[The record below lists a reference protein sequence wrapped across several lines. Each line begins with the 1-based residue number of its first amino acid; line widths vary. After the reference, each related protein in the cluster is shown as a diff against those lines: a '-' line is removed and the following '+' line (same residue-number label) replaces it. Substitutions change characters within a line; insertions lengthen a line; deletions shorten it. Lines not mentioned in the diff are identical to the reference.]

1 MPTRREP
8 AVWRGRLALLVLPEV
23 PDHTLWKHLLSRVP
37 PTLVS
42 YKGLFPSLEE
52 QRAPELQNAIL
63 LRSKR
68 QPAEASSL
76 QLPSD
81 PFVLARGAGLMVSG
95 HAETSKS

>member
-1 MPTRREP
+1 MPTCSEP
-8 AVWRGRLALLVLPEV
+8 AVWWGRLALLVLPEV
-23 PDHTLWKHLLSRVP
+23 PDHMLWKHLLSRVP
-37 PTLVS
+37 LTLVS
-42 YKGLFPSLEE
+42 YKGLFPSLKE

-81 PFVLARGAGLMVSG
+81 PFVLAR
-95 HAETSKS
+95 